1 MFLEKVRA
9 ENFPVIR
16 RRSDKSKVVLK
27 VSQVKLFQKM
37 KPTPALIPQ
46 REAILYFVGEWTQKL
61 DKLPAA

>member
-27 VSQVKLFQKM
+27 VCQVKLFQKM

-46 REAILYFVGEWTQKL
+46 REAILYFVGE
-61 DKLPAA
+61 